1 VTGEESFLNRKYLSL
16 IFIFTGLCRMIK
28 SENLKKLYGATVA
41 VDDVSFEVQK
51 GETFGLLG
59 PNGAG
64 KTTTIKMLSG
74 LLKPDA
80 GTIILNGK
88 TDPGLTDVR
97 MSFGVVPQSLA
108 LYGELSALENLLFFG
123 RIYGLSGQKLKER
136 VRICLEIAGLAER
149 SKERVSKYSGGMKR
163 RLNMVCSLLH
173 DPPILLLD
181 EPTVGVDPQSRN
193 LIFETIEEMSKQG
206 RTIIYTTHYMEEAQR
221 LCDRVAIIDHGRILD
236 MDSVDNL
243 ITRHGGPS
251 HIEAEFEETQ
261 SDVNKIKPFI
271 ESKNIQF
278 DGTKIVFQTNRPMES
293 LAKLNSSGVRFRSLK
308 VQTADLEDVFLNL
321 TGRRLRN

>member
-1 VTGEESFLNRKYLSL
+1 
-16 IFIFTGLCRMIK
+16 MIK
-28 SENLKKLYGATVA
+28 AENLKKHYGATVA
-41 VDDVSFEVQK
+41 LDDVSFEVQK
-51 GETFGLLG
+51 GQTFGLLG

-64 KTTTIKMLSG
+64 KTTTIKLLCG
-74 LLKPDA
+74 LLRPDA
-80 GTIILNGK
+80 GTVTLDGK
-88 TDPGLTDVR
+88 TDPGQIEVR
-97 MSFGVVPQSLA
+97 LSLGVVPQSLA
-108 LYGELSALENLLFFG
+108 LYEELSALENLRFFG
-123 RIYGLSGQKLKER
+123 KIYGLAGQKLKER
-136 VRICLEIAGLAER
+136 VRNCLDIAGLTKR

-193 LIFETIEEMSKQG
+193 LIFETIEAMGKEG

-236 MDSVDNL
+236 MDSVENL

-251 HIEAEFEETQ
+251 HIEAEFEEKL
-261 SDVNKIKPFI
+261 SDVNKIKPFVDN
-271 ESKNIQF
+271 KDIQF
-278 DGTKIVFQTNRPMES
+278 EETKIMFQTSRPMES

-321 TGRRLRN
+321 TGRRLRD